1 MMRPYTPKDNVQKK
15 AYYTDRFWVAPRIP
29 EEPVPEGSDYAEDV
43 AAVKKACKVLNAY
56 IQRGQLVIYVNS
68 EDNVTALK
76 ALKEERGYDMLS
88 ELSAVDFLAERGG
101 FEVFYQ
107 LLNLNA
113 ARRLRVKCFVE
124 ENHAVESVN
133 PLYRSADWAE
143 REMWDLMGVK
153 VNNHPYLK
161 RLIMPDDWEGHPL
174 RKTYPLEGDE
184 FAQWY
189 EVDKIF
195 GKEARDIIGPENR
208 DPGRIDRYDTERFA
222 RLGHEVPRGAP
233 AEMVDKA
240 EETPISYQEEEGVFL
255 IQKLSAENSKV
266 LDKRR

>member
-1 MMRPYTPKDNVQKK
+1 MMRPYKPKDNVQAK

-29 EEPVPEGSDYAEDV
+29 EEPVPEGSEYAEDV
-43 AAVKKACKVLNAY
+43 AAVKKACKVLDAY
-56 IQRGQLVIYVNS
+56 IQRGQLVIYVKP
-68 EDNVTALK
+68 EDNVAALR
-76 ALKEERGYDMLS
+76 ALKEVRGYDMLS
-88 ELSAVDFLAERGG
+88 ELSAVDFLAQRGG

-107 LLNLNA
+107 LLSLSRA
-113 ARRLRVKCFVE
+113 SRVRVKCFVE
-124 ENHAVESVN
+124 EHQAVESVN
-133 PLYRSADWAE
+133 PLYRSADWSE

-174 RKTYPLEGDE
+174 RKSYPLEGDE

-208 DPGRIDRYDTERFA
+208 DPARIDRYDTERFA

-233 AEMVDKA
+233 AEAVD
-240 EETPISYQEEEGVFL
+240 ETDTPIQYQEEENPFL
-255 IQKLSAENSKV
+255 IQKFSEENSKV
-266 LDKRR
+266 LDKRK

>member
-29 EEPVPEGSDYAEDV
+29 EEPVPEDSPYTEDV
-43 AAVKKACKVLNAY
+43 AAVKKMCKVQNAY
-56 IQRGQLVIYVNS
+56 IQRGQLVLVVDAK
-68 EDNVTALK
+68 ENVTALK
-76 ALKEERGYDMLS
+76 TLKENRGYEMLS
-88 ELSAVDFLAERGG
+88 ELSAVDFLAQRGG

-107 LLNLNA
+107 LLNLNE
-113 ARRLRVKCFVE
+113 ARRVRVKCFVE
-124 ENHAVESVN
+124 ENQAVESVN
-133 PLYRSADWAE
+133 PLFRSADWAE

-174 RKTYPLEGDE
+174 RKTYPLQGDE

-208 DPGRIDRYDTERFA
+208 DPARVDRYDTERFA
-222 RLGHEVPRGAP
+222 RLGYEVPKGAP
-233 AEMVDKA
+233 AEEAQKQ
-240 EETPISYQEEEGVFL
+240 EETPVRYQEEEGAFL
-255 IQKLSAENSKV
+255 IQKLSPETSKV
-266 LDKRR
+266 LDKRK

>member
-1 MMRPYTPKDNVQKK
+1 MMRPYQPKKNVQKK

-29 EEPVPEGSDYAEDV
+29 EEPVPENSPYAEDLK
-43 AAVKKACKVLNAY
+43 AVKKACKVLNAY
-56 IQRGQLVIYVNS
+56 IQRGQLVIYINP
-68 EDNVTALK
+68 EENVAALK
-76 ALKEERGYDMLS
+76 ALKETRGYEMLS
-88 ELSAVDFLAERGG
+88 ELSAVDFLAQRGG

-107 LLNLNA
+107 LLNLSE
-113 ARRLRVKCFVE
+113 ARRLRVKCFVK
-124 ENHAVESVN
+124 ENQAVESVN
-133 PLYRSADWAE
+133 PLFRSADWAE

-174 RKTYPLEGDE
+174 RKDYPLEGDE

-208 DPGRIDRYDTERFA
+208 DPGRVDRYDTERFA

-233 AEMVDKA
+233 AEMADKE
-240 EETPISYQEEEGVFL
+240 EETPLSYQEEEGVFL
-255 IQKLSAENSKV
+255 IEKFSEENSKV
-266 LDKRR
+266 LDKRK

>member
-1 MMRPYTPKDNVQKK
+1 MMRPYKPKDNVQAK

-29 EEPVPEGSDYAEDV
+29 EEPVPEDSGYAADV

-56 IQRGQLVIYVNS
+56 IQRGQLVIYINP
-68 EDNVTALK
+68 EDNVAALK

-88 ELSAVDFLAERGG
+88 EMSAVDFLAQRGG
-101 FEVFYQ
+101 FEIFYQ
-107 LLNLNA
+107 LLSLERA
-113 ARRLRVKCFVE
+113 ERVRVKCFVE
-124 ENHAVESVN
+124 EDQAIESVN

-174 RKTYPLEGDE
+174 RKTYPLQGDE

-208 DPGRIDRYDTERFA
+208 DPARIDRYDTERFA
-222 RLGHEVPRGAP
+222 RLGHEVPKGAP
-233 AEMVDKA
+233 AEEIEKT
-240 EETPISYQEEEGVFL
+240 ETPIHYQEDEGVFL
-255 IQKLSAENSKV
+255 IQKFSEENSKV
-266 LDKRR
+266 LDKRK

>member
-1 MMRPYTPKDNVQKK
+1 MMRPYTPKDNVQAK
-15 AYYTDRFWVAPRIP
+15 AYYTDRFWVAPRVP
-29 EEPVPEGSDYAEDV
+29 EEPVPEDGVYAEDL
-43 AAVKKACKVLNAY
+43 AAVKACCKVLKAY
-56 IQRGQLVIYVNS
+56 IQREQLVIHVNP
-68 EDNVTALK
+68 EDNFEALK
-76 ALKEERGYDMLS
+76 VLKEQRWYEMLS
-88 ELSAVDFLAERGG
+88 EMSAVDFLAERGG

-107 LLNLNA
+107 ILNLNTA
-113 ARRLRVKCFVE
+113 KRIRVKCFVE
-124 ENHAVESVN
+124 ENQAIESVN
-133 PLYRSADWAE
+133 PLFRSADWAE

-208 DPGRIDRYDTERFA
+208 DPARIDRYDTERFA

-233 AEMVDKA
+233 AEESEKA
-240 EETPISYQEEEGVFL
+240 EETPVRYQEEEGVFM
-255 IQKLSAENSKV
+255 IEKFSPERSKV
-266 LDKRR
+266 LERRK